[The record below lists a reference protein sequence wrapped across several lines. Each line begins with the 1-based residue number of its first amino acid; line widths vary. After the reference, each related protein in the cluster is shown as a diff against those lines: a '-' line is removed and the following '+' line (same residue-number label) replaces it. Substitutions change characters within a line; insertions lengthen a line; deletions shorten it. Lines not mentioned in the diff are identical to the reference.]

1 MNGSLRITSA
11 IVATLML
18 GGCAATAQNA
28 KPTPAA
34 SKLSANDPA
43 CLGDTRRLASAGRA
57 DCSMTVRSYS
67 SEDIARTGKTDVG
80 DALALMDP
88 SITVHR

>member
-1 MNGSLRITSA
+1 MNGSLRFTSA
-11 IVATLML
+11 IVATLIL

-28 KPTPAA
+28 EPTPSA
-34 SKLSANDPA
+34 SKLSANDPT
-43 CLGDTRRLASAGRA
+43 CLKDTGRLASTGSA
-57 DCSMTVRSYS
+57 DCSMTGRSYS
-67 SEDIARTGKTDVG
+67 GEDIARTGKTDVG